1 MEITPVSMQMVV
13 PRTTEASQVQHNLN
27 QEVNVQQDFAMLRDQ
42 ARDQMKQEQVQAR
55 EQPED
60 GRVKEDPNGQGSRG
74 GYSGRR
80 RRNPQKQEPEEQAVP
95 LDFARGHNIDISS

>member
-27 QEVNVQQDFAMLRDQ
+27 QEVNVQQDFAMLREQ
-42 ARDQMKQEQVQAR
+42 ARDQLKQEQVQAR

-74 GYSGRR
+74 GYSGKRR
-80 RRNPQKQEPEEQAVP
+80 RRQADEGPEEERVAVDG
-95 LDFARGHNIDISS
+95 LRGRNIDISF